1 MAQTIGET
9 LRKKREQLGW
19 TIEDVA
25 HETRIHANTIRGLE
39 TDDYSVFASTTYAK
53 SFLQLYSR
61 HLEVD
66 AEDALNDFGAV
77 ARQLNESSRV
87 TLAPTS
93 SRIEPGEAIR
103 SHQSFSHNTG
113 PAYDK
118 KNNQPFPV
126 FLGVA
131 VLLLILI
138 IPTFYFIGKK
148 AKSLEEATTILKD
161 TLSTETVIPTDE
173 EKEEPPSDKADE
185 QSVINIHRF
194 PRPLHESQN
203 TQLPTVKATPQKSA
217 ATKATP
223 VTDE

>member
-1 MAQTIGET
+1 MAQTIGDT
-9 LRKKREQLGW
+9 LRIKREQLGW
-19 TIEDVA
+19 SIEDVA
-25 HETRIHANTIRGLE
+25 HETRIHADTIRGLE

-66 AEDALNDFGAV
+66 AEDALNEFGTV
-77 ARQLNESSRV
+77 ARQLNESSQV

-93 SRIEPGEAIR
+93 SRIEPGEAIQ
-103 SHQSFSHNTG
+103 SHQSLSHKTS

-118 KNNQPFPV
+118 TNKQPFPV

-161 TLSTETVIPTDE
+161 TLSKEAQTIADKQE
-173 EKEEPPSDKADE
+173 EK
-185 QSVINIHRF
+185 
-194 PRPLHESQN
+194 
-203 TQLPTVKATPQKSA
+203 TQLDKGTKDSDSQDNSHQPPHPLDKSQDTQPPTVNPQQ
-217 ATKATP
+217 
-223 VTDE
+223 

>member
-19 TIEDVA
+19 SIEDVA
-25 HETRIHANTIRGLE
+25 HNTRIHANTIRGLE

-93 SRIEPGEAIR
+93 NRIEPGEAIQ
-103 SHQSFSHNTG
+103 SHQSFTSKAS
-113 PAYDK
+113 PAYNK
-118 KNNQPFPV
+118 KSKQPFPV

-161 TLSTETVIPTDE
+161 TLSTETETTANE
-173 EKEEPPSDKADE
+173 EKEKPPLDE
-185 QSVINIHRF
+185 IDDQSKPKPHRF
-194 PRPLHESQN
+194 PRPLNELQN
-203 TQLPTVKATPQKSA
+203 TQLPTVKPTPH
-217 ATKATP
+217 TKTAPRATP
-223 VTDE
+223 VSDE